1 MDSTAQVK
9 LRVGHLGHPSDR
21 GYIELML
28 DGNQRLTEPQ
38 ALQIAAA
45 IERLG
50 FAWFEESIPQNDIA
64 GYTRL
69 NAALAIRVAGDEQ
82 WSTGQQLRPYL
93 EPLMI
98 MANAHLVAA
107 LPHPHV
113 FELCMI

>member
-1 MDSTAQVK
+1 
-9 LRVGHLGHPSDR
+9 
-21 GYIELML
+21 ML

-93 EPLMI
+93 EPRAYAI
-98 MANAHLVAA
+98 VQPDAGWCGIRRHSRSRRWPSDIASRCART
-107 LPHPHV
+107 
-113 FELCMI
+113 IGTIG